1 MTLDQAMNNDID
13 KLIEQLQLAKQN
25 NSFMGK
31 VRELQKIVKCVDGT
45 QFYWEEKLNSWMYD
59 R

>member
-13 KLIEQLQLAKQN
+13 KLIEQLELAKLN
-25 NSFMGK
+25 KSYMGK
-31 VRELQKIVKCVDGT
+31 VLELKKVMGCVDGT
-45 QFYWEEKLNSWMYD
+45 QFYWEEKLNSYMYD

>member
-13 KLIEQLQLAKQN
+13 RLIEQLQLAKQN
-25 NSFMGK
+25 KSFMGK
-31 VRELQKIVKCVDGT
+31 VRELQHIVKCVDGA
-45 QFYWEEKLNSWMYD
+45 QFFWEEKLNSYMMD

>member
-25 NSFMGK
+25 KSFMGK
-31 VRELQKIVKCVDGT
+31 VRELKQIVKCVDGT
-45 QFYWEEKLNSWMYD
+45 QFYWEEKLNDYMYD
-59 R
+59 

>member
-31 VRELQKIVKCVDGT
+31 VRELQQIVKCVDGT
-45 QFYWEEKLNSWMYD
+45 QFYWEEKLNSYMYD